1 MWFVITCVCE
11 CDLLCNV
18 FVCTVRDVLG
28 DVVRLVF
35 LCVLSVFVRFMYQM
49 WLCALLVMCDV
60 MLCGLCWC
68 FCDCAF
74 GVLVV

>member
-1 MWFVITCVCE
+1 MWFLITCVCE
-11 CDLLCNV
+11 CFLLFNV
-18 FVCTVRDVLG
+18 FVCFVRDVWG

-35 LCVLSVFVRFMYQM
+35 LCVLSVFVRFLYQV